1 MPNHRKG
8 VNLTGFK
15 GINNVGS
22 PDNTSDKY
30 LKKALNVNI
39 DKTGNIAKRKGYTK
53 VIDGTFTSLWA
64 SENGLGCYG
73 VLNNDLVQVYPDYST
88 LLVKEDVGSE
98 TLSFEEVDGI
108 IYYSSTNS
116 NGIISN
122 GARRE
127 WGIERNWLSPTLTP
141 TTGSLDTGVYQV
153 NFTWVYSDGR
163 ESGCAR
169 SSIISVANNSGISL
183 NIPSAPNGVLYA
195 RIYCSTSNGNTLYFH
210 GMTVP
215 SSTYLIDDAFAL
227 VDPLRFFNIDK
238 APLGSIIR
246 YYRGRMYI
254 ASGNILWYSEPF
266 QYEQFRLDSN
276 YFEFPEEIREVMPV
290 EDGIWIGSDRLYYLS
305 GEEPDKFKRTVK
317 EHIKIVAGTSTRISG
332 SYIHMDNTPIGYK
345 WLVTSNIG
353 IWVLFNQGL
362 CINLTAEN
370 VALDQAD
377 KGASLFLQ
385 DSGMNMYMSI
395 LQTNSN
401 PNNSIMGDLVET
413 TIVRNGVIIN

>member
-22 PDNTSDKY
+22 PDNTPELF
-30 LKKALNVNI
+30 LKKAINVNI
-39 DKTGNIAKRKGYTK
+39 DKTGNISKRKGYTK
-53 VIDGTFTSLWA
+53 VLDGVITSLWA

-73 VLNNDLVQVYPDYST
+73 TLNSDLVQINEDYSIT
-88 LLVKEDVGSE
+88 ILQEDIGSNQI
-98 TLSFEEVDGI
+98 SFEEIDGI
-108 IYYSSTNS
+108 IYYSSINT
-116 NGIISN
+116 NGIIFDRS
-122 GARRE
+122 RRD
-127 WGIERNWLSPTLTP
+127 WGTERNWLSPHLSS
-141 TTGSLDTGVYQV
+141 TTGSLDAGIYQV
-153 NFTWVYSDGR
+153 NFTWIYADGR
-163 ESGCAR
+163 ESGCSR
-169 SSIISVANNSGISL
+169 SSVISVPANSGVL
-183 NIPSAPNGVLYA
+183 VEVPPAPAGVLYA
-195 RIYCSTSNGNTLYFH
+195 RIYTSTSNGSTLYYH
-210 GMTVP
+210 GMSSP
-215 SSTYLIDDAFAL
+215 SSSYLIDDVYGV

-238 APLGSIIR
+238 APLGHIIK
-246 YYRGRMYI
+246 YYRGRVYI

-395 LQTNSN
+395 LKTNSN